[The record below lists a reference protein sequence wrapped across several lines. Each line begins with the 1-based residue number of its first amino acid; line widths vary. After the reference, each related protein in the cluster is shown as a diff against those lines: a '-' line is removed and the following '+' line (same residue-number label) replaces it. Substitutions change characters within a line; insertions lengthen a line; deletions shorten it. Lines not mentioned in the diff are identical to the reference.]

1 MPLPKWK
8 DLKNAAKVDP
18 DRAADLRR
26 GAQRGV
32 EQGRAGLA
40 KRLAGPAAHLRTV
53 GSEFKA
59 GLTETETAAAAEP
72 SVAPESAA
80 APELAV
86 TPEAGDQPPAPAA
99 PPAS

>member
-1 MPLPKWK
+1 MPLPKWR

-18 DRAADLRR
+18 DRAAELRR

-59 GLTETETAAAAEP
+59 GLTQPEPTSSPEAAAQP
-72 SVAPESAA
+72 AA
-80 APELAV
+80 APAPPVVPE
-86 TPEAGDQPPAPAA
+86 TPA
-99 PPAS
+99 PPASPGN